1 MELEKPIQH
10 EAVPKKELLPAPG
23 RGQYDRKQT
32 KEVREEEQI
41 VRLLDSTMSVMV
53 REGYAGTTVSKICE
67 QAGMSRA
74 TFYGHFS
81 GIKPALLALH
91 DRVGNTVYD
100 HIEEKS
106 TGIEDPFERLREGV
120 IGFME
125 IIADNPNEA
134 RVIFREIR
142 SAGPA
147 YENHREEQLQRYVER
162 LMNDATRAFDDG
174 YISRPP
180 NEDVIYSLIAGME
193 AVAMRYVSKNRAHE
207 VQQAVPAL
215 VELVMRALM

>member
-1 MELEKPIQH
+1 MGFEKSIKQEPRQ
-10 EAVPKKELLPAPG
+10 KKELLPAPG
-23 RGQYDRKQT
+23 RGQYDRTQS
-32 KEVREEEQI
+32 KEIRQEEQI
-41 VRLLDSTMSVMV
+41 VRLLDSTMAVMV

-67 QAGMSRA
+67 HAGMSRA

-91 DRVGNTVYD
+91 DRVGNTVFE

-106 TGIEDPFERLREGV
+106 AGIEDPFERLREGV

-125 IIADNPNEA
+125 IIADNPDEA

-142 SAGPA
+142 SAGPT
-147 YENHREEQLQRYVER
+147 YENHREEQLQRYVLR
-162 LMNDATRAFDDG
+162 LMNDASRAYDDG
-174 YISRPP
+174 YISRAP
-180 NEDVIYSLIAGME
+180 NEDVVYSLIAGME
-193 AVAMRYVSKNRAHE
+193 AVAMRYVSQNRAQQ
-207 VQQAVPAL
+207 VQQAVPPL